1 MTRAPLDAA
10 IADRRLPLA
19 ALVVV
24 EHGAAP
30 RPALERALARLR
42 ARGTLL
48 VERVRNDVAPGVAL
62 ADPNEALEFSGYQ
75 EGLARVLAR
84 LRVAPD
90 RPLTVVFANDT
101 LATGH
106 PAPLARLLLDALPQ
120 LGASDAPRLSG
131 LVMPVS
137 PAMAL
142 VTGMRG
148 YVSTWA
154 FALQAPAEVLGR
166 LRLYDPHEVVQ
177 RFALD
182 GAALPSAYVAWMRDW
197 LAPSHWLR
205 GWYKACPGQRMD
217 AVTQRRKELA
227 IYLEHRLPR
236 RLAALGFEMVDLGD
250 LLSGPRAAWLALLR
264 RGDRL
269 HVNRLKLRHR
279 LPHALRRAFGRA
291 ITP

>member
-1 MTRAPLDAA
+1 MKRKPVPS
-10 IADRRLPLA
+10 ADGGPPPLA
-19 ALVVV
+19 ALIVV

-84 LRVAPD
+84 LQPAPEQ
-90 RPLTVVFANDT
+90 PLTLVFANDT
-101 LATGH
+101 LASGH
-106 PAPLARLLLDALPQ
+106 PAALARLLLDALPC
-120 LGASDAPRLSG
+120 LAGTHTPRLSG

-142 VTGMRG
+142 VTGMPG

-154 FALQAPAEVLGR
+154 FALQAPAGVLGEVR
-166 LRLYDPHEVVQ
+166 FYGAHEVMG
-177 RFALD
+177 RFEIED
-182 GAALPSAYVAWMRDW
+182 GALPGPYLAWMREW
-197 LAPSHWLR
+197 LEPRHWLR
-205 GWYKACPGQRMD
+205 GWYKACPGRQLD
-217 AVTQRRKELA
+217 AATRRRKELA

-236 RLAALGFEMVDLGD
+236 RLAALGFEMVDLGE

-264 RGDRL
+264 RADRL
-269 HVNRLKLRHR
+269 NVNRLKLRHR